1 MKKMKM
7 KQKVVAILEKLRLSS
22 LVFVEL
28 MKGGNSMLV
37 KYLASTILDG
47 LMTLDEIKN
56 KKLRKLVKAELDKMG
71 LADVVEEDKQ

>member
-1 MKKMKM
+1 MKM

>member
-1 MKKMKM
+1 MKM

-22 LVFVEL
+22 LVFLEL

-37 KYLASTILDG
+37 KYLALTILDG
-47 LMTLDEIKN
+47 LMTLEEIKN
-56 KKLRKLVKAELDKMG
+56 KKLRELVKTELDKMG